1 MLQSKVVTRE
11 NELRILYRLLF
22 NAISQ
27 IYDRRENLL
36 WNDDIYSSCYA
47 IKALKEFSELST
59 YPIDEI
65 LTLSQ
70 PNSTIFAYGKD
81 TAQFDYTAVLES
93 TIQQTNELI
102 KTRDAL
108 EEANRQVDELTGKV
122 ESVEGELK
130 TAKKEKE
137 SLDDEFQR
145 IKKENKL
152 HKAIDII
159 GRIAIVGLVFF
170 LVQMVY
176 VIINHR
182 ESFIEYFKSFNSFLS
197 WALVGISTIITLVTF
212 IRFFRKKK

>member
-1 MLQSKVVTRE
+1 M
-11 NELRILYRLLF
+11 
-22 NAISQ
+22 
-27 IYDRRENLL
+27 
-36 WNDDIYSSCYA
+36 
-47 IKALKEFSELST
+47 
-59 YPIDEI
+59 
-65 LTLSQ
+65 
-70 PNSTIFAYGKD
+70 
-81 TAQFDYTAVLES
+81 
-93 TIQQTNELI
+93 
-102 KTRDAL
+102 
-108 EEANRQVDELTGKV
+108 DELTGKV